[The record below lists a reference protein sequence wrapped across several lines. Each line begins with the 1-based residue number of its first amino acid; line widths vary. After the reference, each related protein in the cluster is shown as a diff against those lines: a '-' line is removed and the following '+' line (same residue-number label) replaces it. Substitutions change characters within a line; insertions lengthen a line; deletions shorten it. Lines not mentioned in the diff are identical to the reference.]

1 MEFNLQFAGSALIG
15 AGIAKLDNL
24 TVGLILVGCGVV
36 ILVIKAVLNKFG
48 IPIGLSK

>member
-24 TVGLILVGCGVV
+24 IVGLSLVGVGVI
-36 ILVIKAVLNKFG
+36 ILIVKAILNKYG
-48 IPIGLSK
+48 IIVAK